1 MEVTLDTVNV
11 EELRR
16 RFTEH
21 QCHGV
26 VELIDFLSS
35 SKGSKIICIGS
46 STIGVSE
53 ILNEIWL
60 SKADQLKSAWFRAR
74 NLHIGSSDGSITP
87 LQWLEKL
94 SEVLGSVSIQARTRF
109 DKLCSGFA
117 QIASKAPSGPVEI
130 FNARGHFLV
139 PKDKSHLD
147 DEMTD
152 EELELYRVNK
162 DVPTAH

>member
-1 MEVTLDTVNV
+1 MNTVNI

-21 QCHGV
+21 QCPGV

-35 SKGSKIICIGS
+35 PKGSKITCIGS
-46 STIGVSE
+46 STIGLSE

-60 SKADQLKSAWFRAR
+60 SEDDQLTSAWNRVR
-74 NLHIGSSDGSITP
+74 DLHIGSSDGSIMP

-94 SEVLGSVSIQARTRF
+94 SEVFENVPVPARMRF

-117 QIASKAPSGPVEI
+117 QVASKAPSGPVEI